1 MFVVVLKERKWVGIR
16 LGAWNLKE
24 ILQTLSGLVAQ
35 LLIGLGAELKI
46 W

>member
-1 MFVVVLKERKWVGIR
+1 M

-24 ILQTLSGLVAQ
+24 ISQTLSGLVSQ
-35 LLIGLGAELKI
+35 LFIGLGVKFGI